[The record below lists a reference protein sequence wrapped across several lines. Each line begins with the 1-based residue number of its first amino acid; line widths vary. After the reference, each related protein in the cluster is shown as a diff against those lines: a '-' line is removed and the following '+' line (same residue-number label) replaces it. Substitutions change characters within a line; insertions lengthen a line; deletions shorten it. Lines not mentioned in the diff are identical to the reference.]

1 MLRLHVWM
9 STLFHKSRNGNITRS
24 DLVRSCL
31 TCLSQ
36 RSPNFMQAY
45 TKLQHRDLGHC
56 YLQRASPWAVVCAFV
71 SWILQVTQVNKE
83 QDCMENALNSYKE
96 HYHSKWA
103 MCECQIDE
111 HNNGV
116 HLTHTHR
123 HTLNLFLHP
132 HTCGLAASLFRSS
145 ASARTTTYAIR
156 SCWSVSPTRGTT
168 VIMNFKL
175 KLNRTRKE
183 DRKLS
188 RGILSNK
195 TEK

>member
-96 HYHSKWA
+96 HYRSKWA

-116 HLTHTHR
+116 HLTHTHTDTHWTYFYTPTR
-123 HTLNLFLHP
+123 VDSQPLCSGQVLQPGQQRMQLGHAGQCHP
-132 HTCGLAASLFRSS
+132 HGGQQSLW
-145 ASARTTTYAIR
+145 I
-156 SCWSVSPTRGTT
+156 
-168 VIMNFKL
+168 
-175 KLNRTRKE
+175 
-183 DRKLS
+183 
-188 RGILSNK
+188 SN
-195 TEK
+195 